1 MSLFTPSEIQGFY
14 EELCDC
20 MGNPM
25 REDEVKAR
33 ISRLRRQRLAKLNG
47 HTYMMTF
54 TLKPEINATQEADA
68 LQWIERNVVN
78 VLHKPF
84 EASVY
89 ISEEKTESG
98 RTHWHVVGTYEKS
111 LKKSLFK
118 YYTKTFGH
126 IDFSLSKN
134 TGNENALGY
143 ISKEQV
149 PRLLN

>member
-1 MSLFTPSEIQGFY
+1 MSLFTLEETQQIY
-14 EELCDC
+14 EELCAC
-20 MGNPM
+20 MGNPIF
-25 REDEVKAR
+25 EYEVKQKWT
-33 ISRLRRQRLAKLNG
+33 RLRRQRLAKLNG
-47 HTYMMTF
+47 KTYMLTF
-54 TLKPEINATQEADA
+54 TLKPEINASQEADA

-98 RTHWHVVGTYEKS
+98 RTHWHVVGTYEKA

-118 YYTKTFGH
+118 YYMKTFGH
-126 IDFSLSKN
+126 IDISLSKN
-134 TGNENALGY
+134 TGNEYGLGY
-143 ISKEQV
+143 ISKEQL